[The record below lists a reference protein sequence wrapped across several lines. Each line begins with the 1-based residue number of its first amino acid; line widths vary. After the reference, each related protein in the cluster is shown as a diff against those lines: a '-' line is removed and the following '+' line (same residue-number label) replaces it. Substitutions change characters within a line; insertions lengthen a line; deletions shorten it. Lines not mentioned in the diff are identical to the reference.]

1 MGGDGSHRGKTAAP
15 DAGYRKQAAGKVL
28 RSDAKRLTDGELLA
42 KLRSFGIELDRP
54 ALERLCDQALSAEEI
69 AQPLLDQRTFHG
81 KHEQME
87 SDWIWI
93 CLSALWQRWFPD
105 KPSFEALDDKMQ
117 AGYELRES
125 GAVAACRVWLEAWN
139 DVLRILDKAGMQSI
153 QEFDERFGGSQSL
166 FNWIQ
171 DLEDELWN
179 AGLEDR
185 QFLTARIA
193 LCEEGLRRFR
203 TDDDLMTENRRRA
216 LAESYYELGE
226 TDKAEALYRG
236 WLHLDPRWGWGWIG
250 WSDCYRFTRTERRDW
265 SRCEQIL
272 REGLSIADVRDRCG
286 SLPTGSPMR
295 ARSRDVREEAAELR
309 RQAKRSAA
317 TSRCRRVSVR
327 PVKFYAKRPRSTS
340 AAKDCRSVRC
350 RTSAAMVRGTI
361 VASERQQATRS
372 GGTIHVLAGAAR
384 SSRNAADREAGT
396 VRLAPPNRRLFRRA
410 RTQFEKSQ
418 RLKRVRIAA
427 GSESL
432 DHPQTCRS
440 GTIASG
446 EYSSWLPRNI

>member
-1 MGGDGSHRGKTAAP
+1 MISWVAMDRIVERKRA
-15 DAGYRKQAAGKVL
+15 AGYRKQAAGKVL

-42 KLRSFGIELDRP
+42 KLFSFGIELDRP
-54 ALERLCDQALSAEEI
+54 SLERLCDQALSAEEI
-69 AQPLLDQRTFHG
+69 ARPLLDQRTFHG

-105 KPSFEALDDKMQ
+105 EPSFEALDDKMQ
-117 AGYELRES
+117 AGYELRAS
-125 GAVAACRVWLEAWN
+125 GAIAVCRVWLDAWS
-139 DVLRILDKAGMQSI
+139 DVQSILDKAGMRSI

-216 LAESYYELGE
+216 LAESYHELGE
-226 TDKAEALYRG
+226 TNKADALYRG
-236 WLHLDPRWGWGWIG
+236 WLHLDPLWGWGWIG

-272 REGLSIADVRDRCG
+272 REGLTIAEVRDRADIIDRLADACDEQG
-286 SLPTGSPMR
+286 RG
-295 ARSRDVREEAAELR
+295 EEAAELR
-309 RQAKRSAA
+309 RQAKGSAE
-317 TSRCRRVSVR
+317 TVQVS
-327 PVKFYAKRPRSTS
+327 
-340 AAKDCRSVRC
+340 RSVSSVGKALRQKTQVNIGGA
-350 RTSAAMVRGTI
+350 RLPLSEMSNLAAMMRETTTPI
-361 VASERQQATRS
+361 TRQKVGRNEQCPCGS
-372 GGTIHVLAGAAR
+372 GKKFKKCCGA
-384 SSRNAADREAGT
+384 
-396 VRLAPPNRRLFRRA
+396 
-410 RTQFEKSQ
+410 
-418 RLKRVRIAA
+418 
-427 GSESL
+427 
-432 DHPQTCRS
+432 
-440 GTIASG
+440 
-446 EYSSWLPRNI
+446 

>member
-1 MGGDGSHRGKTAAP
+1 MDRIVERQRAKDAA
-15 DAGYRKQAAGKVL
+15 YRKQGADKVL
-28 RSDAKRLTDGELLA
+28 RSDATRLTDGELLA
-42 KLRSFGIELDRP
+42 KLRSFGIEMDRP
-54 ALERLCDQALSAEEI
+54 TLERLCDQALSAEEI

-81 KHEQME
+81 RQQQME

-117 AGYELRES
+117 AGYELRDS
-125 GAVAACRVWLEAWN
+125 GAVAVCRVWLEAWN
-139 DVLRILDKAGMQSI
+139 DVLRILDKAGMRSI

-226 TDKAEALYRG
+226 PDKAEALYRG

-272 REGLSIADVRDRCG
+272 REGLSIADVRDHADIADRLADACEEQG
-286 SLPTGSPMR
+286 R
-295 ARSRDVREEAAELR
+295 AEEAAEFR
-309 RQAKRSAA
+309 RQARRSAA
-317 TSRCRRVSVR
+317 TVEVSQSV
-327 PVKFYAKRPRSTS
+327 SS
-340 AAKDCRSVRC
+340 AGKVLRQKTQVSFGGPGLPL
-350 RTSAAMVRGTI
+350 SEMSNLAAALRGTP
-361 VASERQQATRS
+361 ASAPITSQKVGRNEPCPCGS
-372 GGTIHVLAGAAR
+372 GKKFKKCCGG
-384 SSRNAADREAGT
+384 
-396 VRLAPPNRRLFRRA
+396 
-410 RTQFEKSQ
+410 
-418 RLKRVRIAA
+418 
-427 GSESL
+427 
-432 DHPQTCRS
+432 
-440 GTIASG
+440 
-446 EYSSWLPRNI
+446 

>member
-1 MGGDGSHRGKTAAP
+1 MISWVAMDRIVERKRAA
-15 DAGYRKQAAGKVL
+15 DAGYRKQAAEKVL

-42 KLRSFGIELDRP
+42 KLRSFGIELDR
-54 ALERLCDQALSAEEI
+54 ASLERLSDQALSAEEI

-81 KHEQME
+81 RHEQME

-117 AGYELRES
+117 DGYDLRES
-125 GAVAACRVWLEAWN
+125 GAVAVCRVWLDAWS
-139 DVLRILDKAGMQSI
+139 DVQSILDKAGMRSI

-193 LCEEGLRRFR
+193 LCEEGLRRFFR
-203 TDDDLMTENRRRA
+203 TDDDLMSENRRRA
-216 LAESYYELGE
+216 MAESYYELGE

-265 SRCEQIL
+265 RRCEQIL
-272 REGLSIADVRDRCG
+272 REGLAIADVRDRADIVDRLADACEEQG
-286 SLPTGSPMR
+286 
-295 ARSRDVREEAAELR
+295 RSEEAAEFR
-309 RQAKRSAA
+309 RQAKRITETVEVSQSVSSAGKVLRQKTQVNIGGAGLPLSEMSNLAA
-317 TSRCRRVSVR
+317 TMRKTTAPFTRQKVGRNEPCPCGSGK
-327 PVKFYAKRPRSTS
+327 KFK
-340 AAKDCRSVRC
+340 KCC
-350 RTSAAMVRGTI
+350 
-361 VASERQQATRS
+361 
-372 GGTIHVLAGAAR
+372 GA
-384 SSRNAADREAGT
+384 
-396 VRLAPPNRRLFRRA
+396 
-410 RTQFEKSQ
+410 
-418 RLKRVRIAA
+418 
-427 GSESL
+427 
-432 DHPQTCRS
+432 
-440 GTIASG
+440 
-446 EYSSWLPRNI
+446 